1 MISRILKFV
10 VGNTLCF
17 GNRKRLAYYSDITS
31 TGSCQMRYGRYNGT
45 GYMYTTTS
53 LTISA
58 NFNIKAAIVSSD
70 RITRSG
76 DGYNIGTT
84 AIIISG
90 YNTSFSYVPD
100 RTPVLITCG
109 RISGNNLYVSSA
121 LNHSDYTYH
130 YVLFG

>member
-1 MISRILKFV
+1 M
-10 VGNTLCF
+10 
-17 GNRKRLAYYSDITS
+17 
-31 TGSCQMRYGRYNGT
+31 QYGRYNGT
-45 GYMYTTTS
+45 GDMYTTTS

-90 YNTSFSYVPD
+90 YNTLFSYVPD
-100 RTPVLITCG
+100 RTQVLITCG
-109 RISGNNLYVSSA
+109 RISGTNLYVSSA
-121 LNHSDYTYH
+121 LNHSDFAYH

>member
-31 TGSCQMRYGRYNGT
+31 TRSCQMQHGRYNGT
-45 GYMYTTTS
+45 GDMYTTTS

-58 NFNIKAAIVSSD
+58 NFSIKAAIVSSD
-70 RITRSG
+70 RITRSS
-76 DGYNIGTT
+76 DGSITGII

-121 LNHSDYTYH
+121 LNDSNYAYH